1 MKFFNLFEIEKKV
14 ELLDIG
20 ASIIEDSNNPDLN
33 NLPTFYDRIVEL
45 NYANLHA
52 FDGDPRQQKRI
63 LEKYKSNIY
72 FYNDFIFDGTNQKLY
87 VTGEKSGMTSL
98 FKPNTKVLNFFNG
111 FEKFGKVLETKDVQT
126 KKLDDIKNLP
136 SIDFV
141 KMDIQGAELTVL
153 KNAQN
158 KLKNCIAIQ
167 LETPFVCL
175 YENQP
180 SNGEID
186 IWLRSKG
193 FMPHSY
199 VDIKRWSIKPTIFG
213 NNLRIPGNQ
222 LLESDILYIK
232 DPFKI
237 DLFDVNQI
245 KKLIVISHYCYK
257 SFDLACYLIIE
268 LEKRKE
274 LPSDSHKDYIVNARK
289 YN

>member
-1 MKFFNLFEIEKKV
+1 
-14 ELLDIG
+14 
-20 ASIIEDSNNPDLN
+20 
-33 NLPTFYDRIVEL
+33 
-45 NYANLHA
+45 
-52 FDGDPRQQKRI
+52 
-63 LEKYKSNIY
+63 
-72 FYNDFIFDGTNQKLY
+72 
-87 VTGEKSGMTSL
+87 
-98 FKPNTKVLNFFNG
+98 
-111 FEKFGKVLETKDVQT
+111 
-126 KKLDDIKNLP
+126 
-136 SIDFV
+136 
-141 KMDIQGAELTVL
+141 MDIQGAELTVL

>member
-153 KNAQN
+153 
-158 KLKNCIAIQ
+158 
-167 LETPFVCL
+167 